1 MLIHL
6 AVLVGQLL
14 LEVCKVYGILVLGL
28 KKLEGDCSR
37 GVLKFERFLEDSIR
51 RLRNLCYKRGRVLK
65 TASLNAREEEGS
77 SGIGNVEK
85 AEALRDVE
93 KVEGCKRLSPNNS
106 GAVGSVLNYE
116 ESYKELNTE
125 RRPSYIRTKLVN
137 NLPLCR

>member
-1 MLIHL
+1 MCLQTGFDAIIFILALLNDSRVLVYL

-14 LEVCKVYGILVLGL
+14 LEVCEVYGILVLGL

-37 GVLKFERFLEDSIR
+37 GVLKFERFLEDGIR

-85 AEALRDVE
+85 AEALRDIK
-93 KVEGCKRLSPNNS
+93 KVEGLRVDASSYNK
-106 GAVGSVLNYE
+106 E
-116 ESYKELNTE
+116 EIRYK
-125 RRPSYIRTKLVN
+125 
-137 NLPLCR
+137 